1 MNAPS
6 LAELDVAALH
16 ERLRERLAEL
26 SAPVVSD
33 VLRVF
38 LEVSQLPCTGRLW
51 SLEFAFDEDE
61 GRIAR
66 LEARFAKRD
75 LSDENLDD
83 LPRYE
88 VQILLPKFLPP
99 YDQGQG
105 GTAITGAPDAETET
119 DTAPGGLVQRFLAA
133 LADMGAFRVIEG
145 LEVRSANVYV
155 Y

>member
-16 ERLRERLAEL
+16 ERLRARLAEL
-26 SAPVVSD
+26 SAPVVAD

-75 LSDENLDD
+75 LSDEDLDD

-88 VQILLPKFLPP
+88 VQILLPKLIPP
-99 YDQGQG
+99 YDQGG
-105 GTAITGAPDAETET
+105 GGAAITGAPESEMT
-119 DTAPGGLVQRFLAA
+119 PSGLVRRFLAA
-133 LADMGAFRVIEG
+133 LAEMGAFRAIEG
-145 LEVRSANVYV
+145 LEARSANVYL